1 MDASAPARRLSPLAR
16 WVWALQQLAF
26 WGVVTFVGAGV
37 SAGVEFGGALL
48 WALPL
53 LVLVVAVVGVP
64 ALRWRRWRWDI
75 RDEGIDIQHG
85 TFAITRTLVPWV
97 RVQHVDTR
105 RGVFEQLFGL
115 STVVVHT
122 AAGGHTIP
130 LLPAGDAEQLR
141 ERIAGLARTDEDEL
155 AAATEPAAADRPGAA
170 PPSAAPPGAAPASA
184 APPSGAPEGP
194 GDG

>member
-1 MDASAPARRLSPLAR
+1 MPSRTLSPVAR
-16 WVWALQQLAF
+16 WVWALQQFAF
-26 WGVVTFVGAGV
+26 WGLAVMVGVVVA
-37 SAGVEFGGALL
+37 ANVEFGGAWL
-48 WALPL
+48 WGLPL
-53 LVLVVAVVGVP
+53 VALVLAVAVVP

-85 TFAITRTLVPWV
+85 TLAVSRTLVPWI

-105 RGVFEQLFGL
+105 RGVFEQMFGL

-141 ERIAGLARTDEDEL
+141 ERIAGLARTDEEEL
-155 AAATEPAAADRPGAA
+155 ATDA
-170 PPSAAPPGAAPASA
+170 
-184 APPSGAPEGP
+184 
-194 GDG
+194 

>member
-1 MDASAPARRLSPLAR
+1 MDAPARSLSPLAR
-16 WVWALQQLAF
+16 WVWTLQQLAF
-26 WGVVTFVGAGV
+26 WGVVTAIGFAVGANV
-37 SAGVEFGGALL
+37 DFGGAWL

-53 LVLVVAVVGVP
+53 AVLVAAVVGVP

-75 RDEGIDIQHG
+75 RDEGIDIQRG
-85 TFAITRTLVPWV
+85 TLAISRTLVPWV

-105 RGVFEQLFGL
+105 RGVFEQMFGL

-141 ERIAGLARTDEDEL
+141 ERIAGLARTDEDEPH
-155 AAATEPAAADRPGAA
+155 ANAQWAGAEPAGTERAGAERTGAGADAARTVA
-170 PPSAAPPGAAPASA
+170 
-184 APPSGAPEGP
+184 GP
-194 GDG
+194 DGDPRG